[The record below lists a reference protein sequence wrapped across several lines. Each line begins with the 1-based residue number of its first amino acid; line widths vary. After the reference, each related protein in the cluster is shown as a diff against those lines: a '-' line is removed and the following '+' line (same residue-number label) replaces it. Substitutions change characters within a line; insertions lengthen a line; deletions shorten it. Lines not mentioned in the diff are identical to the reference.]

1 MTIASQIERF
11 LNDAPENEL
20 LGVIYIDIDN
30 FAWHN
35 DGYGH
40 INGDKSL
47 DKLTEILELNI
58 NGDMQTWFRVGGDEF
73 IVIIRNE
80 SANNTFEI
88 AENIREA
95 FERLCISLV
104 DKSTG
109 QYNDFPFLP
118 NTLTVSAGAIR
129 LACPR
134 INGDWLLQLSA
145 TCVEYAKVSGKNKVV
160 SIDMI

>member
-1 MTIASQIERF
+1 MTIANRIERF
-11 LNDAPENEL
+11 LDDALENEL

-40 INGDKSL
+40 KNGDKSL
-47 DKLTEILELNI
+47 DKLIEILELNI

-73 IVIIRNE
+73 IVIICNE

-95 FERLCISLV
+95 FERLSISLV

-118 NTLTVSAGAIR
+118 NTLTVSAGAMI

-134 INGDWLLQLSA
+134 INGDWLLRLSA
-145 TCVEYAKVSGKNKVV
+145 ISVEYAKVSGGNKVV
-160 SIDMI
+160 SIDML